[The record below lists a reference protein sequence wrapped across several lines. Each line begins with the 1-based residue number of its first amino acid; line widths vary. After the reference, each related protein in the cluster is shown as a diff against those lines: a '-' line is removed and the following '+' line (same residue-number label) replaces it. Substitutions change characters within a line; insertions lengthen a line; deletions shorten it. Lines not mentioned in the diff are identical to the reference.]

1 MKMKPVFIAF
11 STQKGG
17 VGKTTFTV
25 LAASYLHYVCG
36 YNVLV
41 VDCDYPQF
49 SINEMRNRDAKGLE
63 TNSSLQELAIA
74 QFSRLQKPTYS
85 ILCTTSDEAIGVVQ
99 DYLEQNE
106 SETDFVFFDLPGT
119 INTRGVIDTLACMD
133 YIFTPISSDRISLES
148 TLSFSAVIK
157 QAVTD
162 NADTDNKGIYLFWN
176 MVDGR
181 EKTPLYAM
189 YEIVIAELGLP
200 ILKTSVPNTTRY
212 KKEVMDEGTTL
223 FRSTIFPAS
232 RTLLRGSRLKELVE
246 EILSIVKPEAYGREA

>member
-1 MKMKPVFIAF
+1 MKKKPVFIAF

-25 LAASYLHYVCG
+25 LTASYLHYACG
-36 YNVLV
+36 YNLIV

-49 SINEMRNRDAKGLE
+49 SINAMRQRDAQGVDR
-63 TNSSLQELAIA
+63 NPALQELAA
-74 QFSRLQKPTYS
+74 TQFFELQKPTYT
-85 ILCTTSDEAIGVVQ
+85 ILCATAEVAVDTVREYLDTHDSD
-99 DYLEQNE
+99 
-106 SETDFVFFDLPGT
+106 TDFVFFDLPGT
-119 INTRGVIDTLACMD
+119 INNDGVLATLSGMD
-133 YIFTPISSDRISLES
+133 YIFTPISADRISLES
-148 TLSFSAVIK
+148 TLSFSAIIK
-157 QAVTD
+157 EAITD
-162 NADTDNKGIYLFWN
+162 NTDTDNKGIYLFWN

-189 YEIVIAELGLP
+189 YEKVIVELGLP
-200 ILKTSVPNTTRY
+200 LLKTAVPNTTRY

-246 EILSIVKPEAYGREA
+246 EILSIVKPEAYGRKE

>member
-1 MKMKPVFIAF
+1 MKKKPVFIAF

-25 LAASYLHYVCG
+25 LTASYLHYACG
-36 YNVLV
+36 YNLIV

-49 SINEMRNRDAKGLE
+49 SINAMRQRDAQSLDR
-63 TNSSLQELAIA
+63 NPALQELAA
-74 QFSRLQKPTYS
+74 TQFSELQKPTYT
-85 ILCTTSDEAIGVVQ
+85 ILCATAEAAVDTVRE
-99 DYLEQNE
+99 YLETHE
-106 SETDFVFFDLPGT
+106 SDTDFVFFDLPGT
-119 INTRGVIDTLACMD
+119 INNDGVLTTLSGMD
-133 YIFTPISSDRISLES
+133 YIFTPISADRISLES
-148 TLSFSAVIK
+148 TLSFSAIIK
-157 QAVTD
+157 EAITD
-162 NADTDNKGIYLFWN
+162 NTDTANKGIYLFWN

-189 YEIVIAELGLP
+189 YEKVIAELGLP
-200 ILKTSVPNTTRY
+200 VLKTAVPNTTRY

-246 EILSIVKPEAYGREA
+246 EILSIVKPEAYGRKE

>member
-49 SINEMRNRDAKGLE
+49 SINEMRKRDAKGLE

-85 ILCTTSDEAIGVVQ
+85 ILCTT
-99 DYLEQNE
+99 LP
-106 SETDFVFFDLPGT
+106 TVFPWKA
-119 INTRGVIDTLACMD
+119 R
-133 YIFTPISSDRISLES
+133 
-148 TLSFSAVIK
+148 
-157 QAVTD
+157 
-162 NADTDNKGIYLFWN
+162 
-176 MVDGR
+176 
-181 EKTPLYAM
+181 
-189 YEIVIAELGLP
+189 
-200 ILKTSVPNTTRY
+200 
-212 KKEVMDEGTTL
+212 
-223 FRSTIFPAS
+223 
-232 RTLLRGSRLKELVE
+232 
-246 EILSIVKPEAYGREA
+246 

>member
-25 LAASYLHYVCG
+25 LTASYLHYVCG

-49 SINEMRNRDAKGLE
+49 SINEMRKRDAKGLE

-99 DYLEQNE
+99 NYLEQNE

-119 INTRGVIDTLACMD
+119 INSKHSINSPFHSKNVI
-133 YIFTPISSDRISLES
+133 
-148 TLSFSAVIK
+148 
-157 QAVTD
+157 
-162 NADTDNKGIYLFWN
+162 
-176 MVDGR
+176 
-181 EKTPLYAM
+181 
-189 YEIVIAELGLP
+189 
-200 ILKTSVPNTTRY
+200 
-212 KKEVMDEGTTL
+212 
-223 FRSTIFPAS
+223 
-232 RTLLRGSRLKELVE
+232 LLL
-246 EILSIVKPEAYGREA
+246 

>member
-1 MKMKPVFIAF
+1 MKKKPVFIAF

-25 LAASYLHYVCG
+25 LTASYLHYTCG
-36 YNVLV
+36 YNLIV

-49 SINEMRNRDAKGLE
+49 SINAMRQRDAQGVDR
-63 TNSSLQELAIA
+63 NPALQELAA
-74 QFSRLQKPTYS
+74 TQFSELQKPTYT
-85 ILCTTSDEAIGVVQ
+85 ILCATAEVAVDTVRE
-99 DYLEQNE
+99 YLDTHEPD
-106 SETDFVFFDLPGT
+106 TDFVFFDLPGT
-119 INTRGVIDTLACMD
+119 INNDGVLTTLSGMD
-133 YIFTPISSDRISLES
+133 YIFTPISADRISLES
-148 TLSFSAVIK
+148 TLSFSAIIK
-157 QAVTD
+157 EAITD
-162 NADTDNKGIYLFWN
+162 NTDTANKGIYLFWN

-189 YEIVIAELGLP
+189 YEKVIADLGLP
-200 ILKTSVPNTTRY
+200 ILKTAVPNTTRY

-246 EILSIVKPEAYGREA
+246 EILSIVKPEAYGRKE

>member
-49 SINEMRNRDAKGLE
+49 SINEMRKRDAKGLE

-99 DYLEQNE
+99 DYLEQNGIGNRLRLFRFARAP
-106 SETDFVFFDLPGT
+106 S
-119 INTRGVIDTLACMD
+119 IRGV
-133 YIFTPISSDRISLES
+133 SSTR
-148 TLSFSAVIK
+148 
-157 QAVTD
+157 
-162 NADTDNKGIYLFWN
+162 
-176 MVDGR
+176 
-181 EKTPLYAM
+181 
-189 YEIVIAELGLP
+189 LP
-200 ILKTSVPNTTRY
+200 VWTTS
-212 KKEVMDEGTTL
+212 
-223 FRSTIFPAS
+223 
-232 RTLLRGSRLKELVE
+232 SRLSLPTVFPWK
-246 EILSIVKPEAYGREA
+246 AR